1 MEKIIAEPGISN
13 EIIVVKQLPVIEEQL
28 LTIKAEIKRRVD
40 EALSLECT
48 EETVKQIK
56 AVRAGL
62 SKDFAV
68 LEEKRKEVKGKIMSP
83 YERFEEIY
91 KDCVT
96 NIFKPA
102 DSQLAKKIAEV
113 EDGLKAQKAAEIL
126 GYFNELCQSKRIDF
140 VSYEQ
145 VGAPVTL
152 SASKKSLKDKVKAF
166 LDKVSDDL
174 VMIGTQ
180 EYSAEILV
188 EYKRT
193 INVSQAI
200 MTVTNRNK
208 AIEWERAQAEAA
220 RAAREQQA
228 ASVRLVEEVIA
239 EQRELSAPQIADEPL
254 FVPEPRNDEGKE
266 LRQVTVINVRVE
278 YPIEQ
283 RGVFVELCKEFK
295 QKLIERGF
303 RVG

>member
-1 MEKIIAEPGISN
+1 MENIIAEQGVPN
-13 EIIVVKQLPVIEEQL
+13 EIIVVRQLPVIEEQL
-28 LTIKAEIKRRVD
+28 LTIKAEIERRVE
-40 EALSLECT
+40 EALSLKCT
-48 EETVKQIK
+48 EETVKQVK
-56 AVRAGL
+56 TVRAAL
-62 SKDFAV
+62 SKDFAA
-68 LEEKRKEVKGKIMSP
+68 LEEKRKEVKGKIMDP
-83 YERFEEIY
+83 YERFEAIY

-102 DSQLAKKIAEV
+102 DCQLARKILEV
-113 EDGLKAQKAAEIL
+113 EEGLKAQKSKEIIE
-126 GYFNELCQSKRIDF
+126 YFNELCQAKGIDF
-140 VSYEQ
+140 VTYEQ

-188 EYKRT
+188 EYKQT

-254 FVPEPRNDEGKE
+254 AAPERVDEDN
-266 LRQVTVINVRVE
+266 LRQVTEIKIRVD
-278 YPIEQ
+278 YPVKE
-283 RGVFVELCKEFK
+283 RRVFVELCKEFK